1 MRMEPYMMLH
11 SASRGR
17 SAALPAAGRGSANP
31 ARRGFVLITMLCC
44 LVVLVAFLGLAI
56 DAGYLELVKTRMQT
70 AADAAALGGVQ
81 EIKMNGVA
89 NLLAAAR
96 NDAALNG
103 FTDGQHAVTVTVHNP
118 PSGGYSA
125 ADSTGVE
132 VVVAQQV
139 STFFMGIVGSWSVN
153 LQARA
158 VAHQGSGTTCLHV
171 LDQAAAAAFSA
182 SGGANVQ
189 ISCGVQVES
198 ASATAFKVWG
208 GTTVTA
214 SSIGVFGGSSVV
226 NATVTPTPVTGTPR
240 QGDPLAYVLAPAV
253 GNTCPNLNTSIGGG
267 LTRTLNP
274 GIYCNGIT
282 LSNGSN
288 ITFNPGTYILKGG
301 GLDIG
306 GGVTATGSGV
316 TFYNTAGGGYTYGP
330 FTFHNGPNITFS
342 APTTGP
348 LAGIL
353 FFQDRG
359 IVSPLVNSLF
369 GGSTF
374 SLVGSLYFPT
384 TPISYSGGTN
394 VSGTYSIIVAK
405 TATFSGGCKMNND
418 YSSLPG
424 GNPIKGNA
432 LISE

>member
-1 MRMEPYMMLH
+1 MMLY
-11 SASRGR
+11 G
-17 SAALPAAGRGSANP
+17 AGRGSGNS

-70 AADAAALGGVQ
+70 AADAAALGGAQ
-81 EIKMNGVA
+81 EIKMNGAA
-89 NLLAAAR
+89 NVVAAAHA
-96 NDAALNG
+96 DAALNG
-103 FTDGQHAVTVTVHNP
+103 FTDAQHGVTVTVHNP
-118 PSGGYSA
+118 PSGGYST

-139 STFFMGIVGSWSVN
+139 STFFMGIVGSSSVN

-158 VAHQGSGTTCLHV
+158 VARQGSGTSCLHV
-171 LDQAAAAAFSA
+171 LDQNAAAAFSA

-189 ISCGVQVES
+189 INCGVIVES

-208 GTTVTA
+208 GTIVNA
-214 SSIGVFGGSSVV
+214 SSIGVFGGSSITGGS
-226 NATVTPTPVTGTPR
+226 TVTPAPVTGAPR
-240 QGDPLAYVLAPAV
+240 QGDPLAYVTAPAV
-253 GNTCPNLNTSIGGG
+253 GGCTYTNTSVGGG
-267 LTRTLNP
+267 LTRTLGP
-274 GIYCNGIT
+274 GVYCNGIT
-282 LSNGSN
+282 LSNGAT
-288 ITFNPGTYILKGG
+288 ITFSPGTYILKGG

-316 TFYNTAGGGYTYGP
+316 TFYNTAGGGYTYAP
-330 FTFHNGPNITFS
+330 FSFHNGPNVTLS

-353 FFQDRG
+353 LFQDRS
-359 IVSPLVNSLF
+359 IVSAAVNSFL
-369 GGSTF
+369 GGAVF
-374 SLVGSLYFPT
+374 SLNGSLYFPT

-394 VSGTYSIIVAK
+394 VAGTYSIIVAK

-424 GNPIKGNA
+424 GSPIRGNA